1 MTLHG
6 LTRHRVPHRRLASDR
21 TARPGSFCA
30 RQLLVGVALRGV
42 TAWPWGGCYVLIAVT
57 KPLRQRIICTPI
69 LRPRGPSGVP
79 DEPSVDTRNTVD
91 LRVKWLYAASESCAQ
106 ISLYVVGSR
115 PSRAVP
121 HVARSPE
128 RITGQV
134 NRD

>member
-1 MTLHG
+1 
-6 LTRHRVPHRRLASDR
+6 
-21 TARPGSFCA
+21 
-30 RQLLVGVALRGV
+30 VGVIGICPLAATSDCPEAANPVTERGEDGFEQV
-42 TAWPWGGCYVLIAVT
+42 QIPVV
-57 KPLRQRIICTPI
+57 
-69 LRPRGPSGVP
+69 
-79 DEPSVDTRNTVD
+79 
-91 LRVKWLYAASESCAQ
+91 LRVRWLYAASESCAQ

>member
-1 MTLHG
+1 MQSVRKRSQSNRPEADAG
-6 LTRHRVPHRRLASDR
+6 RNVRICRDPR
-21 TARPGSFCA
+21 AR
-30 RQLLVGVALRGV
+30 
-42 TAWPWGGCYVLIAVT
+42 
-57 KPLRQRIICTPI
+57 
-69 LRPRGPSGVP
+69 
-79 DEPSVDTRNTVD
+79 SVV

-121 HVARSPE
+121 QVARSPE